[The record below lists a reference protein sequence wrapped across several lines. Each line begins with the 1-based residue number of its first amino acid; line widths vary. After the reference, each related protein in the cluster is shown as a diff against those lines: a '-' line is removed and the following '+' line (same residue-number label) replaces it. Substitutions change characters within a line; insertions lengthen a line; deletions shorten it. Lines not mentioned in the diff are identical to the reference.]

1 MPPTANAVADAPII
15 EPTAFRAPPTGH
27 ARTVPRLPWIRLLVV
42 LVVGLVVWAAWFVF
56 SARSV
61 GIVTIPEQAS
71 IEVLEWPAL
80 RVGDHWLL
88 PAGQRRVLVA
98 APGYVSFQGELE
110 VTPAQLQTHT
120 ITLAKLPGH
129 LRVTLA
135 PAATGELFVDG
146 RSHGEVPG
154 VATDVP
160 AGSHEIEVRAPRYLS
175 FGTVLEIEGKGIEQ
189 TLDVTLE
196 PGWADL
202 SIDSVPGGAEVK
214 VDGELLGATPLSAEL
229 LAGRRVVELRRD
241 GYKPWQQTLAVI
253 AGTPVNLGEVVLVKA
268 DGRIALSSTP
278 SAASVTVD
286 GEYRGRTPLELAITP
301 DKSHTV
307 RLMKEGYQAI
317 EQKVS
322 IASGQQEALDLAL
335 SAELATVHLETAPAV
350 AELLIDGVAHGS
362 ATQTLRLPT
371 RTHELTVRAPGHAT
385 YQTQVTPR
393 KGVEQRFRIR
403 LKTAAEAAAETPA
416 PGAAA
421 PAASPAA
428 SASPRA
434 ASGADVQRKGFAK
447 TFAGQELKLFN
458 GGSATLGSSRR
469 DAGHRANEVQREVR
483 LARPFY
489 LALRE
494 VSNAEYR
501 LFLATHNSGERDK
514 QSLDDDRQPVSG
526 VSWEAAALYCNW
538 LSRRDG
544 LVPFYQIK
552 YGEVLGVNPDATG
565 YRLPTEAEWEW
576 VARVPPQ
583 GTMANFAWGEKF
595 PPQGRSGNYA
605 DRAASGIVGET
616 LDDYDDGFAVAAP
629 VASFTANLHGIY
641 DLDGNVAEWVHD
653 YYDAAPAVTPSTD
666 PLGPATGAEHVIKG
680 ASWAL
685 GSLTTL
691 RLSYRDAGGAARDD
705 VGFRLARYAQ

>member
-1 MPPTANAVADAPII
+1 M
-15 EPTAFRAPPTGH
+15 
-27 ARTVPRLPWIRLLVV
+27 VV
-42 LVVGLVVWAAWFVF
+42 LVLLGLVVWAVWFVF

-61 GIVTIPEQAS
+61 GIQTIPEQAS
-71 IEVLEWPAL
+71 VEVLERPAL

-88 PAGQRRVLVA
+88 RAGKRRVLVA
-98 APGYVSFQGELE
+98 APGYVSFRDE
-110 VTPAQLQTHT
+110 VEITPAPLQTHT

-135 PAATGELFVDG
+135 PASTGELFVDG
-146 RSHGEVPG
+146 QPHGEVPG
-154 VATDVP
+154 ILTDIP
-160 AGSHEIEVRAPRYLS
+160 AGNHEIEIRALRYLS
-175 FGTVLEIEGKGIEQ
+175 FNTVLEIEGKGIEQ

-196 PGWADL
+196 PGWAEL
-202 SIDSVPGGAEVK
+202 RIDSVPGSAEVK
-214 VDGELLGATPLSAEL
+214 VDGELLGATPLTAEL
-229 LAGRRVVELRRD
+229 LAGRRVVELQRD
-241 GYKPWQQTLAVI
+241 GYKPWQQTLTVT
-253 AGTPVNLGEVVLVKA
+253 AGTPINLGEVVLAEA
-268 DGRIALSSTP
+268 DGRLALSSTP

-286 GEYRGRTPLELAITP
+286 GEYRGRTPLELAIKP
-301 DKSHTV
+301 DESHTL
-307 RLMKEGYQAI
+307 RLMKEGYQAV

-322 IASGQQEALDLAL
+322 IASGQQEALSLEL
-335 SAELATVHLETAPAV
+335 SAELATVHLETTPAT
-350 AELLIDGVAHGS
+350 AELLVDGVAQGS

-403 LKTAAEAAAETPA
+403 LKTAAEAAAEPPPSRAAPPA
-416 PGAAA
+416 GSPTAAA
-421 PAASPAA
+421 STRTAAT
-428 SASPRA
+428 
-434 ASGADVQRKGFAK
+434 ADGPRKGFVK

-458 GGSATLGSSRR
+458 GGSAMLGSSRR
-469 DAGHRANEVQREVR
+469 DPGHRANEVQREVR
-483 LARPFY
+483 LTRPFY
-489 LALRE
+489 FALRE
-494 VSNAEYR
+494 VTNAEYR
-501 LFLATHNSGERDK
+501 LFLATHSSGARQG

-544 LVPFYQIK
+544 LAPFYQIK
-552 YGEVLGVNPDATG
+552 YGEVLGVNPNATG

-583 GTMANFAWGEKF
+583 GTTLTFAWGEKY

-616 LDDYDDGFAVAAP
+616 IADYDDGFAVAAP
-629 VASFTANLHGIY
+629 VGSFTGNLRGIH

-653 YYDAAPAVTPSTD
+653 YYDPAPPTAPTND

-680 ASWAL
+680 ASWAR

-691 RLSYRDAGGAARDD
+691 RLSYRDAGSAARDD

>member
-1 MPPTANAVADAPII
+1 MPPATNPVAGAPVI
-15 EPTAFRAPPTGH
+15 EPTAFRAPPAGSG
-27 ARTVPRLPWIRLLVV
+27 RPVPRLPWIRLVIV
-42 LVVGLVVWAAWFVF
+42 LLLGLVVWAAWFVF

-61 GIVTIPEQAS
+61 GIQTVPEQAS

-80 RVGDHWLL
+80 RIGDHWLL
-88 PAGQRRVLVA
+88 RAGQRRVQVA
-98 APGYVSFQGELE
+98 APGYVSFRGELD

-135 PAATGELFVDG
+135 PAAAGELFVDG

-175 FGTVLEIEGKGIEQ
+175 FATVLEIEGKGIEQ

-202 SIDSVPGGAEVK
+202 RIDSVPGGAEVRI
-214 VDGELLGATPLSAEL
+214 DGELLGATPLSAEL

-241 GYKPWQQTLAVI
+241 GYKPWQQTLTVS
-253 AGTPVNLGEVVLVKA
+253 AGTPINLGEVVLAKA
-268 DGRIALSSTP
+268 DGRLALSSTP
-278 SAASVTVD
+278 NAASVTVD
-286 GEYRGRTPLELAITP
+286 GEYRGRTPLELAMTP
-301 DKSHTV
+301 DKSHTL
-307 RLMKEGYQAI
+307 RLMKEGYQAV
-317 EQKVS
+317 EQKVA
-322 IASGQQEALDLAL
+322 IASGQQEALRLEL
-335 SAELATVHLETAPAV
+335 SAELATVHLETTPAS
-350 AELLIDGVAHGS
+350 AELLIDGVAQGS

-403 LKTAAEAAAETPA
+403 LKTAAEAAAETGTPGGAA
-416 PGAAA
+416 PG
-421 PAASPAA
+421 ASPAA
-428 SASPRA
+428 AAARNAPSAGGP
-434 ASGADVQRKGFAK
+434 RKGFVT

-469 DAGHRANEVQREVR
+469 EPGHRANEVQREVR
-483 LARPFY
+483 LTRPFY
-489 LALRE
+489 FALRE
-494 VSNAEYR
+494 VTNAEYR
-501 LFLATHNSGERDK
+501 LFLATHSSGAHQA

-526 VSWEAAALYCNW
+526 VTWEAAALYCNW

-583 GTMANFAWGEKF
+583 GAISTFAWGEKY
-595 PPQGRSGNYA
+595 PPRGRSGNYA
-605 DRAASGIVGET
+605 DRAAASIVGDT
-616 LDDYDDGFAVAAP
+616 LADYDDGFAVAAP
-629 VASFTANLHGIY
+629 IASFPANLHGIY

-653 YYDAAPAVTPSTD
+653 YYDAAPTKAPTTD

-680 ASWAL
+680 ASWARA
-685 GSLTTL
+685 SLTTL
-691 RLSYRDAGGAARDD
+691 RLSYRDAGATARNDI
-705 VGFRLARYAQ
+705 GFRLARYAQ